1 MCISDRLKQAIDE
14 LGISLSTAADKTGI
28 PYRSFQNYVA
38 GRPPK
43 SDALKKIR
51 THLGV
56 SLDWLICG
64 EGPVFSPELHQVR
77 EPWHPYLSTPSEEEA
92 EILRVLKM
100 LPADV
105 KHELLDAAKVKG
117 KVHTLEAKMRDMQ
130 SQISEMVERK
140 KKEQQAQSQQQNT
153 DEKPKTDD

>member
-1 MCISDRLKQAIDE
+1 
-14 LGISLSTAADKTGI
+14 
-28 PYRSFQNYVA
+28 
-38 GRPPK
+38 
-43 SDALKKIR
+43 
-51 THLGV
+51 
-56 SLDWLICG
+56 
-64 EGPVFSPELHQVR
+64 
-77 EPWHPYLSTPSEEEA
+77 
-92 EILRVLKM
+92 M